1 VLVAEVAGD
10 RKVPVEVWRN
20 RKPET
25 LAVGTTQSKPEK
37 VAANDDAST
46 APTGRLGVSVRPLQP
61 DERSQVKGGA
71 GLVVEQVSGPAR
83 RAGIRRGDVLLS
95 LNGVPLKS
103 SEDLRERVAKS
114 GKSAALL
121 VQREDQQ
128 LFVPVDLG

>member
-1 VLVAEVAGD
+1 M
-10 RKVPVEVWRN
+10 
-20 RKPET
+20 
-25 LAVGTTQSKPEK
+25 
-37 VAANDDAST
+37 
-46 APTGRLGVSVRPLQP
+46 
-61 DERSQVKGGA
+61 
-71 GLVVEQVSGPAR
+71 
-83 RAGIRRGDVLLS
+83 LLS